1 MNGACPLYAL
11 NSDINQQSDAL
22 ASKFILYDLQ
32 KMGKVK
38 FGGELVTNGDFSQG
52 GTGWVVESGTWDFG
66 NAKASIVCTAIYQA
80 IYQNIPATPNTD
92 YVLVGKLTNNAR
104 FFVRYLDASNNI
116 LGTTNILFSDGT
128 VSFTT
133 PSNCVKL
140 VVRCDTSTATS
151 GTFTFDDVSLKQ
163 VLKNGFTDAEAELL
177 LRGLNPDPTQ
187 ELVANGD
194 FSQGSV
200 GWTVGQGIWDL
211 TNSNAKLTANA
222 VGDTLNITNQIN
234 VLPNS
239 QYRIIGDFDTTNTK
253 LRVSCYTSTPSFIS
267 DIDITANDIIFMTP
281 TNCGKIT
288 LRLMSKVTSGTFTF
302 DNISLKFVRPAG
314 LQVNHVL
321 PKYTGTVAILSNNKY
336 HIEGSATLSYNGVS
350 SRVVTTGDIITKS
363 YENKA
368 VLSAGSTIQLKM

>member
-1 MNGACPLYAL
+1 MTQTSNNPTAYPTASNKIYILIASQYASDGTIASSVSLDFIQVRVDIARTPDVVAPIPINLPKYWAMLVQGFSPAWDSTDTKDSRRLWFLFKDAQNYLALYRSSTSKFIIRGKINGADVANYTTSATQTHGKYQSFSLLFSHANGLGKMHTIKNNGVVEVASVVMSTEFMNGACPLYAL

-133 PSNCVKL
+133 PSNCV
-140 VVRCDTSTATS
+140 
-151 GTFTFDDVSLKQ
+151 
-163 VLKNGFTDAEAELL
+163 
-177 LRGLNPDPTQ
+177 
-187 ELVANGD
+187 
-194 FSQGSV
+194 
-200 GWTVGQGIWDL
+200 
-211 TNSNAKLTANA
+211 
-222 VGDTLNITNQIN
+222 
-234 VLPNS
+234 
-239 QYRIIGDFDTTNTK
+239 
-253 LRVSCYTSTPSFIS
+253 
-267 DIDITANDIIFMTP
+267 
-281 TNCGKIT
+281 
-288 LRLMSKVTSGTFTF
+288 
-302 DNISLKFVRPAG
+302 
-314 LQVNHVL
+314 
-321 PKYTGTVAILSNNKY
+321 
-336 HIEGSATLSYNGVS
+336 
-350 SRVVTTGDIITKS
+350 
-363 YENKA
+363 
-368 VLSAGSTIQLKM
+368 